1 MLYDLAIGIYDLL
14 VHLAAPFSR
23 KPRKM
28 MKGHWVVYELLRQQ
42 LEKDVRYIWFH
53 AASLGEFEQGRPLIE
68 KIRAKYPDYGILL
81 TFFSPSGYEVRKNYR
96 GADVVCYLPFDKPR
110 NVKKFLDIA
119 NPCMAFFIKYEF
131 WKNYLDE
138 LHKRRI
144 PVYSVSSIFR
154 RGQVFFKWYGGTYRH
169 VLRNFDHLFVQNER
183 SKRYLSKI
191 GINRV
196 TVVGDTRFDRVLQ
209 IREEAKELPLVKL
222 FKNNTMTFV
231 AGSSWQPDEDLFIE
245 YFNNHPEV
253 KLIIAPHVIDE
264 NHLVEIIRKLKRPY
278 VRYTRADEKNVL
290 KADCLIIDCF
300 GLLSSIYRYG
310 EIAYIG
316 GGFGVGIHNTLE
328 AAVYG
333 IPVIFGPKYQKFMEA
348 IQLLEAQGAFSIK
361 NYEELKELFRV
372 VRGTKIEFPVIMAA
386 YYGLRRSEIVGLKWS
401 AVDFNY
407 KTIQIRHTVTNSVTD
422 GKYIL
427 IKKNRTKTQK
437 SLRTLPLFA
446 NVEQMLLQM
455 KDEQEHYKELFG
467 NSYDYTD
474 SEYVYVHENGK
485 LIDPGY
491 ITQHFGIVLRNN
503 GLRKIRFH
511 DLRHSCATL
520 LRHNGARMEDIQ
532 RWLGHSTI
540 GTTEKIYAH
549 FEEEEHLIS
558 AGRIAKALQ
567 PDSDNPDER
576 SLPAPKGKSD
586 FEM

>member
-1 MLYDLAIGIYDLL
+1 MFYNLAIILYDIA
-14 VHLAAPFSR
+14 VHLVVPFSR

-42 LEKDVRYIWFH
+42 LEKDARYIWFH

-68 KIRAKYPDYGILL
+68 KIRAKYPDYRILL

-96 GADVVCYLPFDKPR
+96 GADIVCYLPFDKPR
-110 NVKKFLDIA
+110 NVRKFLDLV

-154 RGQVFFKWYGGTYRH
+154 RGQIFFKWYGGTYRN
-169 VLRNFDHLFVQNER
+169 VLRNFDHIFVQNER
-183 SKRYLSKI
+183 SKRYLAKI

-209 IREEAKELPLVKL
+209 IREEAKDLPLVEL

-245 YFNNHPEV
+245 YFNQHPEV

-278 VRYTRADEKNVL
+278 VRYTRADEKNVR

-333 IPVIFGPKYQKFMEA
+333 IPVIFGPKYQKFQEA
-348 IQLLEAQGAFSIK
+348 VQLLEAKGGFSVK
-361 NYEELKELFRV
+361 SYEELKALLDRMLEDESFLRET
-372 VRGTKIEFPVIMAA
+372 GTNAGT
-386 YYGLRRSEIVGLKWS
+386 Y
-401 AVDFNY
+401 
-407 KTIQIRHTVTNSVTD
+407 VTGNAGATD
-422 GKYIL
+422 K
-427 IKKNRTKTQK
+427 
-437 SLRTLPLFA
+437 
-446 NVEQMLLQM
+446 
-455 KDEQEHYKELFG
+455 
-467 NSYDYTD
+467 
-474 SEYVYVHENGK
+474 
-485 LIDPGY
+485 
-491 ITQHFGIVLRNN
+491 VLGMIN
-503 GLRKIRFH
+503 F
-511 DLRHSCATL
+511 
-520 LRHNGARMEDIQ
+520 
-532 RWLGHSTI
+532 
-540 GTTEKIYAH
+540 
-549 FEEEEHLIS
+549 
-558 AGRIAKALQ
+558 
-567 PDSDNPDER
+567 
-576 SLPAPKGKSD
+576 
-586 FEM
+586 